1 MDGRRR
7 DGGEWGR
14 QGAVFTCALAG
25 RGDALTDNSVGF
37 PAIHDDESAP
47 NAPLDGS
54 EAAQVN
60 NIRYLA
66 LDREGRR

>member
-1 MDGRRR
+1 MPG
-7 DGGEWGR
+7 
-14 QGAVFTCALAG
+14 
-25 RGDALTDNSVGF
+25 LTDNSVGF

-60 NIRYLA
+60 NIRNSGLLLKSTSVVNPEVLQA
-66 LDREGRR
+66 ASQRRA

>member
-1 MDGRRR
+1 M
-7 DGGEWGR
+7 
-14 QGAVFTCALAG
+14 APYVAG
-25 RGDALTDNSVGF
+25 LTDNSVGF

-66 LDREGRR
+66 LDREGRRCSDSPLA